1 MHGIRWP
8 SSNPKCLNV
17 DFGQE
22 NAMDKAV
29 ASTIAEMKPIN
40 SSRDDRHINLNDAHE
55 NRENVSI
62 YHHLSN
68 NSNDVIT

>member
-1 MHGIRWP
+1 
-8 SSNPKCLNV
+8 
-17 DFGQE
+17 
-22 NAMDKAV
+22 MDKAV